1 MENQAIAWKGD
12 ETYKVIRG
20 NSREIAAGDILIS
33 DEENANRWWEYSW
46 NSCTPGIIRC
56 IWAEMNVELD
66 GPPNPIM
73 IEWPVLIETIRT
85 ANFIPKD
92 QILEKKRRTHIG
104 TKVLTRDKKPT
115 LEIRSYMRFCCLKN
129 QVLHIELSITPVQ
142 FIQVLNPLI
151 LHLLTIFICVLITL
165 TVHFKCHFEGE
176 LQKAEK

>member
-1 MENQAIAWKGD
+1 MASVNRDDTNRQFYTKGPD
-12 ETYKVIRG
+12 SGK
-20 NSREIAAGDILIS
+20 
-33 DEENANRWWEYSW
+33 
-46 NSCTPGIIRC
+46 
-56 IWAEMNVELD
+56 
-66 GPPNPIM
+66 
-73 IEWPVLIETIRT
+73 
-85 ANFIPKD
+85 
-92 QILEKKRRTHIG
+92 KKRRRTRIG